1 MKAEMVQQALDA
13 RGLSCPLP
21 LLKLKQRLRD
31 MACGERI
38 EVTTTDPGSVRDLQA
53 FAHKAREVAI
63 QEELKFFLLAT
74 PARNLHVD
82 CKIFWRTFF

>member
-1 MKAEMVQQALDA
+1 MVQQALDA

-53 FAHKAREVAI
+53 FAQLTGHLIHRQTEQAGEFVFILEKRS
-63 QEELKFFLLAT
+63 
-74 PARNLHVD
+74 
-82 CKIFWRTFF
+82 